1 MSNTNFDNNL
11 IDSILTVNAS
21 ENVTKTA
28 QQDLDLPEGKS
39 IADLLNDEKNIK
51 KDSENNEENEKL
63 TT

>member
-28 QQDLDLPEGKS
+28 QQDLELAEGKS
-39 IADLLNDEKNIK
+39 IAELLNDEKNIK
-51 KDSENNEENEKL
+51 KDSEDQNEKS

>member
-28 QQDLDLPEGKS
+28 QQDLELAEGKS
-39 IADLLNDEKNIK
+39 IAELLNDEKNIK
-51 KDSENNEENEKL
+51 KDSEDQNEKL